1 MRIPTNKKIGVF
13 AAETL
18 AQCNASKSSRIQR
31 GGIFR
36 NIFLTGNEDGSPAV
50 YPEVAAFIDNLSS
63 FLYSPVEL
71 RFIIDCYGKVSPLDR
86 AKMKAASSEFYKQF
100 RRSNTDTL
108 LDDVVT
114 WSLVKGKTFI
124 KSAWTNEGFK
134 DILVQPESMGVL
146 EENLR
151 TLDDQDAFS
160 HTTYMTPDRLY
171 RMLKTNPNRD
181 DLMRRAMKYSVQ
193 GQGSEGPEREST
205 LRQIVVGGLYPYQAS
220 GQSSGNARGNVDWL
234 SAPSPSFSAE
244 VLAGLVPVHELWIWD
259 DERSNE
265 EENIDGEYTTIQFVG
280 EDVVISGEL
289 THRNLF
295 ADQFSPDDRQKK
307 LKPASGN
314 PLAGHHPFSEFCANS
329 LDGYFWGRSELCN
342 VALLQKC
349 INARVDG
356 INQMLRRQEDPP
368 KLFSGMAG
376 IKQSAYSI
384 MKKAG
389 GYLCDSNPNAKAQD
403 LYPNLPEHI
412 FESLHEFQAMFD
424 RMAGFTDTMSGRGSS
439 GVRSKEHA
447 QALTSNASPRF
458 KDRALAL
465 ERQIEA
471 MGGLKLDML
480 KAHVPD
486 AITAWVPKKD
496 AGFEG
501 EIPPE
506 NALEQPPIQGIV
518 PVEFTF
524 YDLPDNSKV
533 TVDSHSSSPAFAHE
547 QKQDLYDLVKIG
559 AITGKEVLEHI
570 GVPGADAMVEEL
582 ERKEAAAAQ
591 FAAQHPE
598 LAAEQQSKGKKKK

>member
-1 MRIPTNKKIGVF
+1 MRIPSKNVGLF
-13 AAETL
+13 ASEIFS
-18 AQCNASKSSRIQR
+18 QCNASRNSRIQR
-31 GGIFR
+31 GAVFR
-36 NIFLTGNEDGSPAV
+36 SIYLQGSEDGSPAT
-50 YPEVAAFIDNLSS
+50 YNECFAFLDNLSS

-71 RFIIDCYGKVSPLDR
+71 RFLIDCYGHSNPLER
-86 AKMKAASSEFYKQF
+86 AKMKAASSEFHKQF

-108 LDDVVT
+108 LDDATT
-114 WSLVKGKTFI
+114 WALVKGKSFI
-124 KSAWTNEGFK
+124 KNSWTSEGFK
-134 DILVQPESMGVL
+134 DILVQPEAMGVL

-151 TLDDQDAFS
+151 SLDDQDAFS
-160 HTTYMTPDRLY
+160 HTTYMTPDRLW

-181 DLMRRAMKYSVQ
+181 DLMRKAMKYSVQ
-193 GQGSEGPEREST
+193 GNGNNDPEREST
-205 LRQIVVGGLYPYQAS
+205 LRQIVVGGIYPYQAS
-220 GQSSGNARGNVDWL
+220 GGGTSNARGNVDWL
-234 SAPSPSFSAE
+234 SAPSPSFSAD
-244 VLAGLVPVHELWIWD
+244 VIANLIPVHELWVWD
-259 DERSNE
+259 DERDNE
-265 EENIDGEYTTIQFVG
+265 KDGLDGEYTTIQFVG
-280 EDVVISGEL
+280 EDLVISGEL

-307 LKPASGN
+307 LKPTSQN
-314 PLAGHHPFSEFCANS
+314 PLAGHHPFSEFCPNQ

-368 KLFSGMAG
+368 KFFSGTTG
-376 IKQSAYSI
+376 IKSSAYSI

-389 GYLCDSNPNAKAQD
+389 GYFTDSNPGAKVQD
-403 LYPNLPEHI
+403 LYPQLPEAI

-424 RMAGFTDTMSGRGSS
+424 RMAGFTDTMAGRGSS

-458 KDRALAL
+458 KDRALTL

-471 MGGLKLDML
+471 MGSLKLDML
-480 KAHVPD
+480 KAHVPES
-486 AITAWVPKKD
+486 ITAWVGKQD
-496 AGFEG
+496 AGIEG

-506 NALEQPPIQGIV
+506 NYLEQPPVKGLV

-547 QKQDLYDLVKIG
+547 TKQDLFDLVKIG
-559 AITGKEVLEHI
+559 GIDPEQVIEHLGI
-570 GVPGADAMVEEL
+570 PGADGMIEAL
-582 ERKEAAAAQ
+582 QRKKVAEAEFAAKHPEAAEAA
-591 FAAQHPE
+591 
-598 LAAEQQSKGKKKK
+598 KKKKK